1 MADGQGPD
9 DHETCAACGFD
20 GATFDHAGLLDALGG
35 LGRSWAA
42 LLGGAGDLLRVRPEP
57 PTWSAI
63 EYAAHSR
70 DITELHRWAVGEA
83 LTGTEPVLPDIEAGA
98 LIESAAADYRSAD
111 PVGVVTALGAAASG
125 MADTART
132 AGEPAWRNGITIGAS
147 RSSVRR
153 LLEHALHDSTHH
165 LDDVTRGLVV
175 LRGRSV

>member
-1 MADGQGPD
+1 M
-9 DHETCAACGFD
+9 
-20 GATFDHAGLLDALGG
+20 
-35 LGRSWAA
+35 
-42 LLGGAGDLLRVRPEP
+42 RPEP

-83 LTGTEPVLPDIEAGA
+83 LTGAEPVLPDIEAGA
-98 LIESAAADYRSAD
+98 VIESAAADYRSAD

-132 AGEPAWRNGITIGAS
+132 AGEPVWRNGITIGTS